1 MLANAAMHF
10 VPILLS
16 LPWTLFRIGF
26 FMAVDQDNRDFVR
39 VLMWCTMSSLPR
51 LSLLP
56 ATMAYVYNPDSL
68 IVDWYAIFL
77 VATIGLMVC
86 IHATGRKGLGWYFL
100 WGWVFFLLPL
110 LMMATVAL
118 QEALGSLLLRMWR
131 SLWEDWS
138 TFLAEFTLSDVVISD
153 AFFLL
158 RRSSEGVQKSEPL
171 DRESETALR
180 NETDDTEVQSPT
192 SRISE
197 SDLKNLGVADP
208 GCRGCSIPSHLGLLK

>member
-1 MLANAAMHF
+1 MYALY
-10 VPILLS
+10 
-16 LPWTLFRIGF
+16 
-26 FMAVDQDNRDFVR
+26 

-197 SDLKNLGVADP
+197 SDSDLKNLGDADS
-208 GCRGCSIPSHLGLLK
+208 GCRGCSISSHLGLLK